1 MTTTPTSPVTVAP
14 TGRGV
19 TDRTFAR
26 HGVAGSD
33 RLRWFLDGVAAAFA
47 ATGYEPRDVAGPD
60 LRVVL
65 HAVDLEE
72 PRPYRRRH
80 APTFV
85 VAVAEVP
92 VRPRDRLRVGY
103 PVLVRALANV
113 VVLVSA
119 DDPPAAHFV
128 TLEQGLTTIDHDGD
142 DATFFG
148 RVFEQLLPLASSRL
162 VIANEF
168 CADLEP
174 ALREGD
180 EQTRQIERAG
190 VHLDTLHLLPNPFPI
205 ENLLTERDLRHV
217 KLLYGIG
224 GLSYGNLSARRQPPT
239 ASGYGPEYWMSASG
253 VDKARLRAIG
263 RDVLLVRG
271 YDPVRD
277 AMVLAVPPGIAPNR
291 VSVDAI
297 EHWMIYREHPDV
309 GAIVHVHAWID
320 GTPATEIAYPCGT
333 LELADAVAEVVRQAP
348 DPTRAVVGQ
357 RRHGLTITGRDLDDI
372 FERIDGRIVPQVPM
386 D

>member
-1 MTTTPTSPVTVAP
+1 MTSTPTSPLLAPAEPDVTE
-14 TGRGV
+14 RS
-19 TDRTFAR
+19 FAR
-26 HGVAGSD
+26 HGAASSE
-33 RLRWFLDGVAAAFA
+33 RLRWFVDGVAAAFSTA
-47 ATGYEPRDVAGPD
+47 GYEPRAVAGPD
-60 LRVVL
+60 VQVVL
-65 HAVDLEE
+65 HAVDVER
-72 PRPYRRRH
+72 PRPYRRRR

-85 VAVAEVP
+85 VAIAEVAA
-92 VRPRDRLRVGY
+92 RPNDRLRVGY

-119 DDPPAAHFV
+119 DDRLAAHFV
-128 TLEQGLTTIDHDGD
+128 TLEQGTATIDHTGD
-142 DATFFG
+142 DAAFF
-148 RVFEQLLPLASSRL
+148 RQVFTQLAPLASSRL

-168 CADLEP
+168 RADLEP
-174 ALREGD
+174 ELRGGD
-180 EQTRQIERAG
+180 DQTRQIGRAG
-190 VHLDTLHLLPNPFPI
+190 ARLDALHLLPNPFPI
-205 ENLLTERDLRHV
+205 EDLLTERDLRHV

-239 ASGYGPEYWMSASG
+239 DSGYGPEYWMSASG
-253 VDKARLRAIG
+253 VDKSRLHDVG

-271 YDPVRD
+271 YDPARD
-277 AMVLAVPPGIAPNR
+277 AMVLAVPPDVTPNR

-309 GAIVHVHAWID
+309 GAIVHVHAWIE

-333 LELADAVAEVVRQAP
+333 LELADAVASLVRQSP
-348 DPTRAVVGQ
+348 DPAAAVVGQ

-372 FERIDGRIVPQVPM
+372 FERIDGRIVPHVPM

>member
-1 MTTTPTSPVTVAP
+1 MTSTTTSPA
-14 TGRGV
+14 RALAKQGV
-19 TDRTFAR
+19 TERTFAC
-26 HGVAGSD
+26 HAPAAND
-33 RLRWFLDGVAAAFA
+33 RLRWFVEGVAAAFVA
-47 ATGYEPRDVAGPD
+47 AGYESRAVARPDVQ
-60 LRVVL
+60 VVL
-65 HAVDLEE
+65 HAVDLDQ

-85 VAVAEVP
+85 VAMAEVP
-92 VRPRDRLRVGY
+92 GGPTDRLRVGY
-103 PVLVRALANV
+103 PVLVRALANL
-113 VVLVSA
+113 VVLVSVDA
-119 DDPPAAHFV
+119 RPAAHFV
-128 TLEQGLTTIDHDGD
+128 TLEQGTTTIEHTGD
-142 DATFFG
+142 DAAFFAH
-148 RVFEQLLPLASSRL
+148 VFTQLAPLASSRL

-168 CADLEP
+168 YADLEP
-174 ALREGD
+174 ELRDGD

-190 VHLDTLHLLPNPFPI
+190 VRLDTLHLLPNPFPI

-253 VDKARLRAIG
+253 VDKSRLHDVG

-271 YDPVRD
+271 YDPERD
-277 AMVLAVPPGIAPNR
+277 AMILAVPPGVTPNR

-309 GAIVHVHAWID
+309 GAIVHIHAWID

-333 LELADAVAEVVRQAP
+333 LELADAVAALVREAP
-348 DPTRAVVGQ
+348 DPAAAVVGQ
-357 RRHGLTITGRDLDDI
+357 RHHGLTITGRDLDDI
-372 FERIDGRIVPQVPM
+372 FERIDGRVVPQVPM